1 MKMQPFGP
9 FRNLGIGEII
19 LLNRPEIVRTILGSC
34 LAVTM
39 WDPQMR
45 GFAICHAVY
54 AVGGTEDDTHYIEP
68 CLRKMISFMH
78 RRKVTPQETEVKI
91 FGGTETGQGHP
102 LLANKIV
109 GVAKAFLA
117 DHGYQ
122 ILVEETGGTHGRELY
137 FVPETGSVFI
147 RKVSDKQERHL

>member
-1 MKMQPFGP
+1 MQPFGP
-9 FRNLGIGEII
+9 FRNLGIGEVI

-54 AVGGTEDDTHYIEP
+54 AGVGTPGDTHYIEP
-68 CLRKMISFMH
+68 CLQKMIAFMN
-78 RRKVTPQETEVKI
+78 RRKITPEETVVKL

-102 LLANKIV
+102 LLSNKIV
-109 GVAKAFLA
+109 SVAKTFLA
-117 DHGYQ
+117 DQGYT
-122 ILVEETGGTHGRELY
+122 ISVEETGGKHGRELY
-137 FVPETGSVFI
+137 FVPESGSVFI
-147 RKVSDKQERHL
+147 RKVSDKQERLK